1 MVYFAIFAD
10 RWAEVKAALHGRLDR
25 YRATP

>member
-10 RWAEVKAALHGRLDR
+10 RWTEVKAGLQERLDR
-25 YRATP
+25 HRATP